1 MLKKKS
7 SLAELPTFTNPLLL
21 ETALT
26 HRSAL
31 NERLSRATESNERL
45 EFLGDA
51 VLELISTEYLYSRCQ
66 AAPEGVL
73 TAYRSALVKTTTLAR
88 VAKKLQLGER
98 LYLSRGEEVTGG
110 RTNVSLLADTVEAV
124 IGALYLDQGYA
135 VAQAFVETHILSLF
149 DEVVQQR
156 LYKDAKSDLQELVQ
170 SKKWPTPEYT
180 VLEAT
185 GPDHE
190 KNFVI
195 EVVINGAPFARG
207 EGRSKQLAQQ
217 EAAAAALEKLL
228 ITDTAIPVH
237 KEKIGA

>member
-7 SLAELPTFTNPLLL
+7 NLAELPSFQDQRLL

-31 NERLSRATESNERL
+31 NERLSSATESNERL

-51 VLELISTEYLYSRCQ
+51 VLELVSTEYLYQRCVNE
-66 AAPEGVL
+66 PEGVL
-73 TAYRSALVKTTTLAR
+73 TSYRSALVKTTTLAT
-88 VAKKLQLGER
+88 VAEKLQLGER
-98 LYLSRGEEVTGG
+98 LYLSKGEEATGG

-135 VAQAFVETHILSLF
+135 AAQAFITTHILSLF
-149 DEVVQQR
+149 DQVLQHR

-170 SKKWPTPEYT
+170 SKKWRTPEYR
-180 VLEAT
+180 VIESS

-190 KNFVI
+190 KNFVV
-195 EVVINGAPFARG
+195 EVIINGSAFARG
-207 EGRSKQLAQQ
+207 EGKSKQVAQQ
-217 EAAAAALEKLL
+217 QAATAALKKLNQ
-228 ITDTAIPVH
+228 
-237 KEKIGA
+237 IGA

>member
-7 SLAELPTFTNPLLL
+7 SLAELPAFQNPLLL

-31 NERLSRATESNERL
+31 NEHLSEASESNERL

-51 VLELISTEYLYSRCQ
+51 VLELVSTEYLYQRCTDQ
-66 AAPEGVL
+66 PEGVL
-73 TAYRSALVKTTTLAR
+73 TSYRSALVKTTTLAT
-88 VAKKLQLGER
+88 VAQKLQLGER
-98 LYLSRGEEVTGG
+98 LFLSRGEESTGG
-110 RTNVSLLADTVEAV
+110 RSNISLLADTVEAV

-135 VAQAFVETHILSLF
+135 SAKTFIETHILSLF
-149 DEVVQQR
+149 DDVIQQR

-170 SKKWPTPEYT
+170 GKKWPTPEYH
-180 VLEAT
+180 VVEET

-195 EVVINGAPFARG
+195 EVVINNQSFARG
-207 EGRSKQLAQQ
+207 NGKSKQIAQQ
-217 EAAAAALEKLL
+217 QAATAALEKLS
-228 ITDTAIPVH
+228 TQANQ
-237 KEKIGA
+237 IGA